1 MATPGLV
8 NIIVVGL
15 IFGGLILLVGL
26 VVCAI
31 ILLTGRVVR
40 SVVGC
45 TAPERATV
53 ASTPGAASVLPKP
66 NTRVEALPLAPR
78 TRRRT

>member
-8 NIIVVGL
+8 NIIVIGS
-15 IFGGLILLVGL
+15 IFAGLILLVGL
-26 VVCAI
+26 VVGAL

-45 TAPERATV
+45 SERQNE
-53 ASTPGAASVLPKP
+53 L
-66 NTRVEALPLAPR
+66 R
-78 TRRRT
+78 